1 MNEALQA
8 LRELVMSRFSYFEKL
23 ANLWH
28 TAGATSFEIVGGGE
42 QIMRWDY
49 PGNSAG
55 VVIAPLEVDGEIIGE
70 LRIQGLDEQLVFD
83 RLEADATALD
93 NLIRYEV
100 ELGMLTSELVQ
111 NQDQLLALYDLSRSM
126 RRYLSPEEILATLCR
141 EAARLCS
148 CDKAFALLAEP
159 IKPALLIQYPE
170 NFLEEQQAQELL
182 HRTQANGKP
191 LVVNCGCNG
200 TKNLLFLPI
209 TVNNAPFAGLG
220 LANHTEAFSMPVIK
234 LAQAITQYAGAQLE
248 NSILYSETLSQARM
262 RSELELASSIQLRL
276 LPQKFPS
283 VKGLDIYAAS
293 CPARQVGGDFYNFI
307 SQSNGS
313 LNFVVGDVSGKGLPA
328 ALMMAMARIA
338 FQNASRFSKTMDPAK
353 LMSRVNEDLY
363 GDCSDLSMF
372 ITAFYGFYEP
382 ATRCLSYAN
391 AGHSPVI
398 YCKADGSI
406 QFFEAD
412 GTALGVLPISLSE
425 RQEVKLEYG
434 DLLVVATDGFSEA
447 FNSVGE
453 MYGYDRLLEL
463 VKNNRSLSA
472 QHISDLLF
480 KKVLEHEAGVEQSD
494 DRTLVV
500 LKGIE

>member
-8 LRELVMSRFSYFEKL
+8 LRDLVMSRFSYFEKL
-23 ANLWH
+23 ANLWQS
-28 TAGATSFEIVGGGE
+28 AGATSFEIVGGGE

-49 PGNSAG
+49 PGNAAG
-55 VVIAPLEVDGEIIGE
+55 IVIAPLEVDGEIIGE
-70 LRIQGLDEQLVFD
+70 LRVQGLDEQLFFA

-111 NQDQLLALYDLSRSM
+111 NQDQLLALYELSNSM
-126 RRYLSPEEILATLCR
+126 RRYLNPEEILATLCK

-148 CDKAFALLAEP
+148 CDKAFAMLFESG
-159 IKPALLIQYPE
+159 KPKLLIQYPD
-170 NFLEEQQAQELL
+170 NFLEEQQAQEL
-182 HRTQANGKP
+182 HNKARANDRP
-191 LVVNCGCNG
+191 LVLNSGYNG

-209 TVNNAPFAGLG
+209 TINNAPFAGLG
-220 LANHTEAFSMPVIK
+220 LANHHKAFSMPVIK
-234 LAQAITQYAGAQLE
+234 LAQAIIQHAGAQLE
-248 NSILYSETLSQARM
+248 NVILYSETLSQVRM
-262 RSELELASSIQLRL
+262 RSELELAASIQLRL

-283 VKGLDIYAAS
+283 IKGLDIFAVSY
-293 CPARQVGGDFYNFI
+293 PARQVGGDFFNFI
-307 SQSNGS
+307 SHSNGS

-338 FQNASRFSKTMDPAK
+338 FQNTSRFSHLVNPAK

-363 GDCSDLSMF
+363 GDCTDLSMF

-382 ATRCLSYAN
+382 TTRCLSYAN

-398 YCKADGSI
+398 YCKADGVI
-406 QFFEAD
+406 QFFDAD
-412 GTALGVLPISLSE
+412 GPALGVLPVSLSE
-425 RQEVKLEYG
+425 RQEVQFECG
-434 DLLVVATDGFSEA
+434 DILVAATDGFSEA
-447 FNSVGE
+447 FNAAGD

-463 VKNNRSLSA
+463 VKNNRSLTA
-472 QHISDLLF
+472 KQLSDLLF
-480 KKVLEHEAGVEQSD
+480 KEVLAYEAGAEQSD